1 MRIRNITVTFE
12 QRRPTLLPTNDRR
25 RLPSA
30 LLLVHSSQLAPP
42 LPPLLLPRQNQGS
55 LVQRTFIEEQT
66 HWYMVITSLVRMR
79 STGSS
84 PRSTKSMSSYLKL
97 CEKKAE
103 LTWTAALGKRSEPR
117 RMTKMEKS
125 TTSMKGT
132 RCSTR
137 KSLDTLTST
146 RKSMSITTRRLY
158 MYTNRDTLGSEPT
171 SREELL
177 FETVI
182 KPANNLFSSFLRHV
196 TLI

>member
-1 MRIRNITVTFE
+1 MMRIRNITVTFE

-84 PRSTKSMSSYLKL
+84 PRSTKSMSYLKL
-97 CEKKAE
+97 CEKKSRTD
-103 LTWTAALGKRSEPR
+103 LDCSIGKKKR
-117 RMTKMEKS
+117 TKKDDEDGEINYINERNKVFNKKIS
-125 TTSMKGT
+125 RYFDK
-132 RCSTR
+132 
-137 KSLDTLTST
+137 
-146 RKSMSITTRRLY
+146 
-158 MYTNRDTLGSEPT
+158 YTKEYVDYHSP
-171 SREELL
+171 
-177 FETVI
+177 FVY
-182 KPANNLFSSFLRHV
+182 V
-196 TLI
+196 Y

>member
-1 MRIRNITVTFE
+1 MRIRNITVIFE

-97 CEKKAE
+97 CEKKSRTD
-103 LTWTAALGKRSEPR
+103 LDCSIGKKKR
-117 RMTKMEKS
+117 TKKDDEDGEINYINERNKVFNKKIS
-125 TTSMKGT
+125 RYFDK
-132 RCSTR
+132 
-137 KSLDTLTST
+137 
-146 RKSMSITTRRLY
+146 
-158 MYTNRDTLGSEPT
+158 YTKEYVDYHSP
-171 SREELL
+171 
-177 FETVI
+177 FVY
-182 KPANNLFSSFLRHV
+182 V
-196 TLI
+196 Y